1 LASSCAADIIP
12 IDGPSVESY
21 PPFFKRGFPQGEV
34 PTVPSIEASEIA
46 KTFENLQ
53 SVFATKHARKV
64 RLAMNRLNLSYLRTT
79 DEDGIIDSMIAMEAL
94 LSDERQEMTH
104 KVAMRLAA
112 LHKIADPS
120 RSEQAFKEL
129 ERIYAFRSKI
139 VHGDAD
145 LDKLRQFDRDGVTI
159 PAIDAAVEHLR
170 NVFTVLIKNI
180 ALLDPSNIDSFL
192 VWSKNSN
199 ELK

>member
-1 LASSCAADIIP
+1 
-12 IDGPSVESY
+12 
-21 PPFFKRGFPQGEV
+21 
-34 PTVPSIEASEIA
+34 VPSIEASEIA

-53 SVFATKHARKV
+53 SVFATKHAIKV
-64 RLAMNRLNLSYLRTT
+64 RLAMNRLNVSYLRTT